1 MKCHAIGLEL
11 RWFFIIFG
19 ESFRQGKQIAF
30 ETLMLLATAHFF
42 KCYNPKELA
51 DFIGIAHQQLYVEL
65 RGWSIY
71 YVREILI
78 RFLV

>member
-30 ETLMLLATAHFF
+30 ETLMLPATAHFF